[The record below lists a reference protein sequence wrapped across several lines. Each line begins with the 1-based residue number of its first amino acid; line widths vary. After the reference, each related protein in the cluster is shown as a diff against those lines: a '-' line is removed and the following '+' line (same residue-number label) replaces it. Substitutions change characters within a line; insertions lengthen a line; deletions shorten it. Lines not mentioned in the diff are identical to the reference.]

1 MPLWEVFLLHFLFLS
16 VSLPNCGSL
25 GEKND
30 RKVTQADFIRL
41 EKFAKKHEAMGIA
54 ALEQE
59 PRSLQPPD
67 WKIL

>member
-1 MPLWEVFLLHFLFLS
+1 MR
-16 VSLPNCGSL
+16 
-25 GEKND
+25 KND

-41 EKFAKKHEAMGIA
+41 EKFAKKHQAMGIA

-67 WKIL
+67 QKIL